1 MLPAFASDNVEE
13 DILLALSYG
22 REVVVVEEPPKFP
35 GCLIFQPW
43 EMPRQDFYRRY
54 SDWVSRHLTLNRLFT
69 LEDFLADLDENNTVA
84 VFAPSTRKT
93 LESYHRYNQ
102 PLEIEGYELRSF
114 QNFCLNQAIERSRT
128 GNGNAGRYF
137 FWNWS
142 PGAGKSF
149 ISAAGAKVLVEAGD
163 VDMAIV
169 ICPSPFK
176 EDLRRFYDVA
186 ELPNVINDHAKPDVR
201 KARYQQR
208 LDEGTKVF
216 VMNYEKLRTD
226 FSALS
231 ALTKKRRVLF
241 VVDEVHS
248 LLSDG
253 APNQARKCLDKI
265 VKACAATMWAL
276 TATPVN
282 GNALRY
288 RDVFSLDG
296 FPRKNPLG
304 TKTEFVKE
312 YTKSVTHI
320 PITKP
325 NGASFDLVKYE
336 WDRDKL
342 HEVRHRV
349 SDRTVPVRKSDR
361 GVREQFKGLE
371 CFKVEVPATRELRE
385 LYSIIRTL
393 AAAAR
398 EAGEP
403 LAPYVLA
410 MRIAAV
416 CPEFLHYSQS
426 PIVQFLAQEYPQ
438 LCTRSASNK
447 VEMLNEQLR
456 SIREAGDQALVF
468 CHWTNMGI
476 LPLAKMVDVPHVL
489 HYGVG
494 QSAQESQEAK
504 DSFKSNPDITA
515 FLTSDAGATGISM
528 QNARYVISVD
538 PVYSYDLLSQR
549 NARIDRVDSHLDGL
563 TAQVMVTQGI
573 PIENRIWNTCEKRRL
588 LSESVQGTREDLS
601 YHTDDNEPPPS
612 DQDYYLGL
620 DDEGSEALAAT
631 P

>member
-1 MLPAFASDNVEE
+1 MLPLLPSDNLEE
-13 DILLALSYG
+13 DIRLALEYG
-22 REVVVVEEPPKFP
+22 REVVIVEEHPEYP

-43 EMPRQDFYRRY
+43 EMGRQAFYERY

-69 LEDFLADLDENNTVA
+69 LADFVADLDENNTA
-84 VFAPSTRKT
+84 ALFAPSTKQT
-93 LESYHRYNQ
+93 LDDFERWSR
-102 PLEIEGYELRSF
+102 PLEIEGYELRPF
-114 QNFCLNQAIERSRT
+114 QNFALNHAIERSRT
-128 GNGNAGRYF
+128 GNGNAGRLY

-142 PGAGKSF
+142 PGSGKSF
-149 ISAAGAKVLVEAGD
+149 ISAAGVKVLIENDD

-186 ELPNVINDHAKPDVR
+186 GLPNVINSHAKPDVR

-208 LDEGTKVF
+208 LDEGVKVF

-226 FSALS
+226 FTAIS
-231 ALTKKRRVLF
+231 ALTKKKRVVF

-288 RDVFSLDG
+288 RDVYSLDG

-304 TKTEFVKE
+304 TKAEFVKK
-312 YTKSVTHI
+312 YTKNVTHI

-325 NGASFDLVKYE
+325 NGASFELVNYE
-336 WDRDKL
+336 WDRSKL
-342 HEVRHRV
+342 HEVRHLV
-349 SDRTVPVRKSDR
+349 GDRNSAVRKSDR

-371 CFKVEVPATRELRE
+371 CVVTPVPRTRELKE

-393 AAAAR
+393 AAEAR

-403 LAPYVLA
+403 TAPYVLA
-410 MRIAAV
+410 MRIASI
-416 CPEFLHYSQS
+416 CPEFLQYSSS
-426 PIVQFLAQEYPQ
+426 PIAQFLAQDYPQ
-438 LCTRSASNK
+438 LCTRAGSNK
-447 VEMLNEQLR
+447 IWMLNEQLR

-476 LPLAKMVDVPHVL
+476 LPMSKMIEVPHVL

-494 QSAQESQEAK
+494 QSTEESQAAK
-504 DSFKSNPDITA
+504 DSFKANPDITA
-515 FLTSDAGATGISM
+515 FLSSDAGATGISM

-549 NARIDRVDSHLDGL
+549 NNRIDRVDSYLDGL
-563 TAQVMVTQGI
+563 TASVMVTENST
-573 PIENRIWNTCEKRRL
+573 IEQRIWQTCEKNRL

-601 YHTDDNEPPPS
+601 YQNDEAPPS
-612 DQDYYLGL
+612 DHGWYLGL
-620 DDEGSEALAAT
+620 DEGASVQ
-631 P
+631 